1 MESGTFK
8 SRLIAL
14 LQKSRQ
20 AARMYSEMM
29 RGQDKFDYSDLQIKE
44 WKDINFELVDELT
57 ILLDDFYDQ
66 KILVAKSF
74 ALLERFQVE
83 QATISASLQ
92 KMKDELSL
100 AINKEDFPKSAKL
113 SIELISLKAKNQAL
127 IAVLNELNK
136 MLEKSNITSPK
147 IKVESVKKAKDDKE
161 PLIKNAN
168 LDKVISINVAR
179 KA

>member
-1 MESGTFK
+1 MEAGTFK

-44 WKDINFELVDELT
+44 WKDVNFELVDELSV
-57 ILLDDFYDQ
+57 LLNDFYDQ
-66 KILVAKSF
+66 KNLIAKSL
-74 ALLERFQVE
+74 ALLERFQIE
-83 QATISASLQ
+83 QVTISTSLQ

-100 AINKEDFPKSAKL
+100 AVNKEDFPKSAKL
-113 SIELISLKAKNQAL
+113 SVELISLKAKNQAL

-136 MLEKSNITSPK
+136 MLEKSNITSPRIK
-147 IKVESVKKAKDDKE
+147 IESVKKAKEDKE
-161 PLIKNAN
+161 LIVKSAN